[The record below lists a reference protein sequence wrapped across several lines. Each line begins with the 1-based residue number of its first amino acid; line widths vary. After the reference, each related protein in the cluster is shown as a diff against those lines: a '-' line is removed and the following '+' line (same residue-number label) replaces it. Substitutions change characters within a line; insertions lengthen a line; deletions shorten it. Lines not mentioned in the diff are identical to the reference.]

1 MDMNE
6 FNKPIIEEFRA
17 NAGKVGG
24 QFAGAPMILITTI
37 GAKSGQPRTV
47 PLVYVM
53 DGNRHCLIASFA
65 GAPNNP
71 PWFVNLAKNPMV
83 EVEVGTEKF
92 KARAEVLGE
101 PARTELYAK
110 MASMMPVFND
120 YKAKTTRTIPVV
132 ALNRL

>member
-6 FNKPIIEEFRA
+6 FNKPIIAEFRA

-24 QFAGAPMILITTI
+24 QFAGAPMILITTV
-37 GAKSGQPRTV
+37 GAKSGQSRTV

-53 DGNRHCLIASFA
+53 DGERHCLIASFA
-65 GAPNNP
+65 GAPSNP
-71 PWFVNLAKNPMV
+71 PWFTNLVKNPV
-83 EVEVGTEKF
+83 VDVEVGTEKF

-101 PARTELYAK
+101 PARTDVFAK
-110 MASMMPVFND
+110 MAAMMPVFND
-120 YKAKTTRTIPVV
+120 YQAKTTRTIPVV

>member
-6 FNKPIIEEFRA
+6 FNKPIITEFRA

-24 QFAGAPMILITTI
+24 QFAGAPMILITTV

-53 DGNRHCLIASFA
+53 DGERHCLIASFA
-65 GAPNNP
+65 GAPSNP
-71 PWFVNLAKNPMV
+71 PWFTNLVKNPVV

-92 KARAEVLGE
+92 KARAEVLAE
-101 PARTELYAK
+101 PARTDLFEK

>member
-1 MDMNE
+1 
-6 FNKPIIEEFRA
+6 
-17 NAGKVGG
+17 
-24 QFAGAPMILITTI
+24 MILITTV

-53 DGNRHCLIASFA
+53 DGARHCLIASFA
-65 GAPNNP
+65 GAPGNP
-71 PWFVNLAKNPMV
+71 PWFVNLVKNPV
-83 EVEVGTEKF
+83 AEVEVGTEKF

-101 PARTELYAK
+101 PARTELYEK